1 VTPTTPRK
9 RRVLP
14 GFGLSLG
21 VTLTYFGLIVLLPVT
36 GLLAKAATVSPEL
49 AWRLF
54 TDPRTLAAFR
64 VSFVA
69 SGLAAL
75 ISVPIGVLL
84 AWVLERY
91 RFPGRRLL
99 DAAVD
104 LPFALPTA
112 VAGIALTTLYVPDG
126 WLGAPLA
133 MLGINVAYTPLGI
146 GVALLFVGLP
156 FVVRTVQPVLAGL
169 DPAAGEAALILGA
182 SPWQIVSRVIL
193 PPLVPAITT
202 GAALA
207 FARAVGEYGSVIF
220 IAGNRPMV
228 SEIVPLLIVTRL
240 EQYDN
245 PGAALLGAAML
256 VISLLLLL
264 LIDRMRREV
273 VARHA

>member
-1 VTPTTPRK
+1 MTPTTPRK

-36 GLLAKAATVSPEL
+36 GLLAKAATVPPEL

-126 WLGAPLA
+126 WLGTPLA

>member
-1 VTPTTPRK
+1 MTRQ
-9 RRVLP
+9 RVLP

-21 VTLTYFGLIVLLPVT
+21 VTLGFFGAIVLLPLA
-36 GLLAKAATVSPEL
+36 GLLAKAGAVAPAR
-49 AWRLF
+49 AWSLF
-54 TDPRTLAAFR
+54 ADPRTLSAFR
-64 VSFVA
+64 VSFVTSA
-69 SGLAAL
+69 VAAL
-75 ISVPIGVLL
+75 ASIPAGVLL

-99 DAAVD
+99 DAAID

-112 VAGIALTTLYVPDG
+112 VAGIALTALYVPDG
-126 WLGAPLA
+126 WMGQVFGWF
-133 MLGINVAYTPLGI
+133 GITVAYTPLGI

-169 DPAAGEAALILGA
+169 DRSADEAAMILGA
-182 SPWQIVSRVIL
+182 SPWQIAWRVIL
-193 PPLVPAITT
+193 PPLAPAIAT

-240 EQYDN
+240 EQFDY
-245 PGAALLGAAML
+245 PGAALLGSAML
-256 VISLLLLL
+256 LASLLLLL
-264 LIDRMRREV
+264 LISRLQRGHV
-273 VARHA
+273 VRHA

>member
-1 VTPTTPRK
+1 MTPTTPRK

-36 GLLAKAATVSPEL
+36 GLLAKAATVPPEL

-54 TDPRTLAAFR
+54 TDPLTLAAFR

-112 VAGIALTTLYVPDG
+112 VAGIALTT
-126 WLGAPLA
+126 
-133 MLGINVAYTPLGI
+133 
-146 GVALLFVGLP
+146 
-156 FVVRTVQPVLAGL
+156 
-169 DPAAGEAALILGA
+169 
-182 SPWQIVSRVIL
+182 
-193 PPLVPAITT
+193 
-202 GAALA
+202 
-207 FARAVGEYGSVIF
+207 
-220 IAGNRPMV
+220 
-228 SEIVPLLIVTRL
+228 
-240 EQYDN
+240 
-245 PGAALLGAAML
+245 
-256 VISLLLLL
+256 
-264 LIDRMRREV
+264 
-273 VARHA
+273 